1 MAAIDL
7 AETLPSALG
16 YRSYADWYAHH
27 WEPTRNLASRLL
39 GDAAAAEDVAAEV
52 LYRVWARWQTSGV
65 PRWPT
70 AYLAQAVR
78 NAVAS
83 TIRRDVRDRRM
94 LERLASDEEAPDPGD
109 GIADRAAVADLLD
122 RLPAAERE
130 AVVLYY
136 LEDLSA
142 DEIAT
147 RLGIRPV
154 SVRSRLCRS
163 RRRLAAVA

>member
-7 AETLPSALG
+7 ADTLPSALG
-16 YRSYADWYAHH
+16 YGSYADWYADR
-27 WEPTRNLASRLL
+27 WLPTRDLATRLL

-52 LYRVWARWQTSGV
+52 LCRVWARWQTAGV
-65 PRWPT
+65 PRSPN
-70 AYLAQAVR
+70 AYIARATR

-83 TIRRDVRDRRM
+83 AIRRDVRDRRI
-94 LERLASDEEAPDPGD
+94 LERLASDQQVPDPGD
-109 GIADRAAVADLLD
+109 RVAERAAVADLLD
-122 RLPAAERE
+122 RLPAVERE
-130 AVVLYY
+130 VLVLFY

-154 SVRSRLCRS
+154 SVRSRLCRT
-163 RRRLAAVA
+163 RRRLAAVE